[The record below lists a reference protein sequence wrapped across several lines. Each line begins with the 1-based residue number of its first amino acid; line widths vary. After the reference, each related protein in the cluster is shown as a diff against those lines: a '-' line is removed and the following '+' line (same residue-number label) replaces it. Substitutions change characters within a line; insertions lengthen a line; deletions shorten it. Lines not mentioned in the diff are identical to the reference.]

1 MNNNTFGVSAHTT
14 DATRTAGHA
23 SELRAHRLRG
33 RLPGRPGGGSYG
45 GSYGRS
51 HWPARA
57 MGGRRLALLVTVA
70 TGLAPA
76 LVWAGAGPAA
86 QAAGVSGVA
95 GVAQS
100 ASAGASAQAAGS
112 STEATGAPNR
122 RPDRRPDRRPG
133 SRGGY
138 DWSRVA
144 PQRLPDGSSSTASTA
159 VGIDDSGRVAGNAA
173 AADGASRPFVGG
185 DWGARWLESGS
196 GGVLAAAIAPRG
208 TVAGK
213 TSGGPDA
220 QVVTWSRS
228 GRASTAQAPESRTG
242 FLLGAVNSRGVVAGS
257 LDFNRVTYPFYGV
270 PGSLVQVPTKLLGSY
285 TVSGLSETG
294 LAAATVTA
302 PVQPQTGTYP
312 VGVVFTGK
320 GVTPVRS
327 GSTST
332 LDAISPDGRR
342 LVGRV
347 GATGRSAAGGRLAWL
362 STTRNPVPLSGT
374 GGLRVAGVSD
384 AGVLVGSAGGRAG
397 VWRDGRLTDLN
408 TRVRGLPRGWVLT
421 DAVAI
426 NKSGALAVN
435 ATDGR
440 GNTVALKLAPS
451 RR

>member
-1 MNNNTFGVSAHTT
+1 MNNSTFGVSAHTT
-14 DATRTAGHA
+14 DATRTEGHA
-23 SELRAHRLRG
+23 PELSDHRRPG
-33 RLPGRPGGGSYG
+33 RLPGRPGGGSR
-45 GSYGRS
+45 GSSRGS
-51 HWPARA
+51 LGTAREV
-57 MGGRRLALLVTVA
+57 GGRRLPLLAAVA
-70 TGLAPA
+70 AGLAPA
-76 LVWAGAGPAA
+76 LLWAGAGPAA
-86 QAAGVSGVA
+86 QAAGVSGTS

-112 STEATGAPNR
+112 STETADAPNR

-133 SRGGY
+133 PRGGY

-144 PQRLPDGSSSTASTA
+144 PQRLPDASRTAGTTA

-196 GGVLAAAIAPRG
+196 GSVLAAAIAPRG
-208 TVAGK
+208 TVAGQ

-228 GRASTAQAPESRTG
+228 GQASTAQAPESRLG

-257 LDFNRVTYPFYGV
+257 LSFNHVTYPFYGV
-270 PGSLVQVPTKLLGSY
+270 SGSLVQVPTKLLGSY
-285 TVSGLSETG
+285 AVSGLSETG

-302 PVQPQTGTYP
+302 PLQPHTGTYP

-347 GATGRSAAGGRLAWL
+347 GATGGSAAGGRLAWL

-440 GNTVALKLAPS
+440 GNTVALKLSPS

>member
-1 MNNNTFGVSAHTT
+1 
-14 DATRTAGHA
+14 
-23 SELRAHRLRG
+23 
-33 RLPGRPGGGSYG
+33 
-45 GSYGRS
+45 
-51 HWPARA
+51 
-57 MGGRRLALLVTVA
+57 MGGRRLALLA
-70 TGLAPA
+70 TAAGLAPA
-76 LVWAGAGPAA
+76 LLWAGVGPAA
-86 QAAGVSGVA
+86 HAAGVSDVTGVS
-95 GVAQS
+95 GVVQG
-100 ASAGASAQAAGS
+100 ASAGASAQAAGAS
-112 STEATGAPNR
+112 AEAAGAPS
-122 RPDRRPDRRPG
+122 RRPDRRPG
-133 SRGGY
+133 PRGGY

-185 DWGARWLESGS
+185 GWGARWLESGS
-196 GGVLAAAIAPRG
+196 GRVQAAAIAPRG

-228 GRASTAQAPESRTG
+228 GRASTARAPESREG

-270 PGSLVQVPTKLLGSY
+270 PGSLRQVPTKLLGNY

-294 LAAATVTA
+294 QAAATVTA
-302 PVQPQTGTYP
+302 PVQPHTGTYP
-312 VGVVFTGK
+312 VGVVFTGT

-332 LDAISPDGRR
+332 VDAISPDGRR

-347 GATGRSAAGGRLAWL
+347 GATGSAQGGRLAWL